1 MSTAVVESTIC
12 WLSRHAEAGTRL
24 LMWNGLDSLRMFSQY
39 PLSEPV
45 RAALGRVTTHI
56 SDVSLA
62 ETLQLVETG
71 VVAPHRMPDF
81 PLLDW
86 ISGDRRRQLSGINWA
101 LEYLGWLVAAV
112 LALEAADT
120 AAARLC
126 VSPVADIVSGDVS
139 VPREVSDDVANRLRW
154 SLSGD
159 SVLPL

>member
-1 MSTAVVESTIC
+1 MSTEVVENTVC
-12 WLSRHAEAGTRL
+12 WLSREAEAGTRL
-24 LMWNGLDSLRMFSQY
+24 VMWNGLESLQMFAQY
-39 PLSEPV
+39 PLADPV
-45 RAALGRVTTHI
+45 RAALAQVTAQI

-62 ETLQLVETG
+62 ETLQLVEAG

-86 ISGDRRRQLSGINWA
+86 ISADRRRQLSGINWA
-101 LEYLGWLVAAV
+101 LEYLGWLIGAV
-112 LALEAADT
+112 LALEAEDT

-154 SLSGD
+154 SLSGN